1 MQPQPEFQKREQ
13 MKKRRQRRKS
23 DISKMDLTELRR
35 KLERKMVCNGW
46 IRLLRTSEREL
57 WSHFSSVLS
66 LTFKDTMI
74 INIKPLKVL
83 MLIVIRL
90 RIIPKGKNQMLKI
103 LERTQQRLMA
113 DFMMVPVVHQILDHL
128 VKMPEVRHLLVTI
141 CLVICQP
148 EVIQVI
154 LAWSHLLFKRLKIC
168 LKAQLR
174 TQKRKTEIQILLK
187 AS

>member
-1 MQPQPEFQKREQ
+1 
-13 MKKRRQRRKS
+13 
-23 DISKMDLTELRR
+23 MDLTELRR
-35 KLERKMVCNGW
+35 KLERKMVFYGW
-46 IRLLRTSEREL
+46 IRLLRTTEREL

-90 RIIPKGKNQMLKI
+90 RIILKGKNQMLKI

-113 DFMMVPVVHQILDHL
+113 DFMMVLVVHQILDHL
-128 VKMPEVRHLLVTI
+128 VRMPEVRHHPVTI

-154 LAWSHLLFKRLKIC
+154 LAWLHLLFKRLKIC

-187 AS
+187 ASLKQTNKYHFKYNYVIIT